1 MDEEPQLAPLT
12 ALPSL
17 EGLDAEGRIEAMV
30 TWFFENFEDP
40 AHETPYDGR
49 EGGYQ
54 YIWGG
59 PHEAADY
66 IYDHFP
72 EATEEEHSEA
82 IERIDAD
89 GPYWAPAGH
98 RVLPPDE
105 DFDERPAPSLEERLT
120 ALAGQLDVLTGHV
133 GEMLALQQKDAGIG
147 IGHNNP
153 PPDADD
159 PPALN
164 GMLESIA
171 EIRAELAR
179 PDPKNDATEEIVT
192 RSEGRF
198 AQFLTW
204 FRNLVQE
211 APTLIVKGAI
221 GGVGT
226 LLVNYAVKHQ
236 AEIMTAASIVAETVS
251 DWAVYLNSIF

>member
-1 MDEEPQLAPLT
+1 MDREPQLAPLT
-12 ALPSL
+12 AAPSL
-17 EGLDAEGRIEAMV
+17 DGLDSEDRIEAMIA
-30 TWFFENFEDP
+30 WFFENFEDP
-40 AHETPYDGR
+40 AEETPYDGR

-72 EATEEEHSEA
+72 EATEEEHTEA
-82 IERIDAD
+82 IDRIDAD

-105 DFDERPAPSLEERLT
+105 DFDDRPAPPLEERLE
-120 ALAGQLDVLTGHV
+120 QLSAQLETLTGHV
-133 GEMLALQQKDAGIG
+133 SEMLALQQNNGIAG

-159 PPALN
+159 PLTLDDV
-164 GMLESIA
+164 LESIA
-171 EIRAELAR
+171 EVKAELER
-179 PDPKNDATEEIVT
+179 PDPLDGANEKIIAKA
-192 RSEGRF
+192 EGRF
-198 AQFLTW
+198 ARFLIW
-204 FRNLVQE
+204 FRERVKE

-221 GGVGT
+221 GGAGA
-226 LLVNYAVKHQ
+226 LLLNYAVAHQ
-236 AEIMTAASIVAETVS
+236 AEIMTTASTVAETVS
-251 DWAVYLNSIF
+251 DWAVHLNSAF